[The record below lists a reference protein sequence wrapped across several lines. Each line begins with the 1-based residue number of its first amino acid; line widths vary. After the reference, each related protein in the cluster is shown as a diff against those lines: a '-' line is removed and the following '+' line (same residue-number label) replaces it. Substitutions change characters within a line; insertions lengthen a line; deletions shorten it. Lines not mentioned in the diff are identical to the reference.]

1 MRIFQGYREGL
12 RGYTGLILLL
22 CLFLPLQSQNLVPNP
37 SFEDFVDFTGK
48 TNSGWHKIQVTDTP
62 DYFNL
67 DGPKPYNNIFAR
79 YIGGTQPKTGNAFVG
94 FFCLRSNP
102 QRNVKNVREYIGTT
116 LLNTLE
122 KDSLYKVEVSL
133 CLDAESNAAI
143 KNFGMIFSTNSL
155 EFNKDYQL
163 FSAKP
168 QIEFTLSYPDKTT
181 GWITV
186 SSFYKATGNEKCIL
200 IGNFKNDKATVIKK
214 LPVNKVKGKDKKWD
228 LQIAETAAYYYV
240 DDVVIEKTR
249 IEKAATPVE
258 QKTAKEKEDTLNLAK
273 IEIDSAIVLKNI
285 LFEFNRTELLP
296 ESYTEIN
303 KLLRLMVYN
312 PQIIIKLEGHT
323 DNVGSYDFNIRLSVA
338 RAESVVR
345 YLIEKG
351 IDPHRIEYAGY
362 GFTQPLA
369 SNDTDEGRKTN
380 RRVAFKVIKK

>member
-1 MRIFQGYREGL
+1 MKKLKVFKEGL
-12 RGYTGLILLL
+12 I
-22 CLFLPLQSQNLVPNP
+22 FWMAFILPLYFCFPVQSQNLVPNP

-48 TNSGWHKIQVTDTP
+48 TNSGWHKIQNTDTP
-62 DYFNL
+62 DYFNF
-67 DGPKPYNNIFAR
+67 DGHKSYNNIFAE
-79 YIGGTQPKTGNAFVG
+79 YIGGTLPKTGSAFVG
-94 FFCLRSNP
+94 FFCLRSSP

-122 KDSLYKVEVSL
+122 KDSLYKVEISL

-143 KNFGMIFSTNSL
+143 KNFGLIFSANSL

-168 QIEFTLSYPDKTT
+168 QIEFSLSYPDKST

-186 SSFYKATGNEKCIL
+186 SSFYKASGNEKCII
-200 IGNFKNDKATVIKK
+200 IGNFRTDKATVFKK
-214 LPVNKVKGKDKKWD
+214 LAVTKVKGKDKKWD

-240 DDVVIEKTR
+240 DDVIIEKTK
-249 IEKAATPVE
+249 IENAAIPGE
-258 QKTAKEKEDTLNLAK
+258 QKIAKEKEDTLNLDK
-273 IEIDSAIVLKNI
+273 IEIDSAIILQNI

-303 KLLRLMVYN
+303 KLLRLMIYN
-312 PQIIIKLEGHT
+312 PQILIKLEGHT
-323 DNVGSYDFNIRLSVA
+323 DNVGSYDFNIRLSNA

-369 SNDTDEGRKTN
+369 TNDTDEGRKTN

>member
-1 MRIFQGYREGL
+1 MTKFRGFKDGL
-12 RGYTGLILLL
+12 RRFIAIILPL
-22 CLFLPLQSQNLVPNP
+22 CLFLPIQSQNLIPNP
-37 SFEDFVDFTGK
+37 SFEDFVDFTEK
-48 TNSGWHKIQVTDTP
+48 SIAGWHKIQNTDTP

-67 DGPKPYNNIFAR
+67 DSHKPFNNIFDE
-79 YIGGTQPKTGNAFVG
+79 YIGGTLPKTGTAFVG
-94 FFCLRSNP
+94 FFCLRYNP
-102 QRNVKNVREYIGTT
+102 QRKVKNVREYIGTT
-116 LLNTLE
+116 LLSALE
-122 KDSLYKVEVSL
+122 ADSLYRVEISL

-143 KNFGMIFSTNSL
+143 KNFGLLFSKNSL

-163 FSAKP
+163 FSSKP
-168 QIEFTLSYPDKTT
+168 QIEFTLSYPEKPT

-186 SSFYKATGNEKCIL
+186 SSFYKATGNEKCMI
-200 IGNFKNDKATVIKK
+200 IGNFRTDKLTVFKK
-214 LPVNKVKGKDKKWD
+214 LGTGKVKGKDKKWN
-228 LQIAETAAYYYV
+228 LEAGETAAYYYV
-240 DDVVIEKTR
+240 DEIIIEKVKIEKT
-249 IEKAATPVE
+249 ALPVE
-258 QKTAKEKEDTLNLAK
+258 QEMTKEKEDTLNLNK

-303 KLLRLMVYN
+303 KLLRLMMYN
-312 PQIIIKLEGHT
+312 PQIIIKVEGHT
-323 DNVGSYDFNIRLSVA
+323 DNMGSYDFNIRLSNA

-362 GFTQPLA
+362 GFTQPIA

>member
-1 MRIFQGYREGL
+1 MTLYKGYKEGL
-12 RGYTGLILLL
+12 SCCIVFIFLL

-48 TNSGWHKIQVTDTP
+48 SNSGWHKIQNTDTP

-67 DGPKPYNNIFAR
+67 DSHKPYNNVFDE
-79 YIGGTQPKTGNAFVG
+79 YIGGTRPKTGNAFVG
-94 FFCLRSNP
+94 FFCLRYNP
-102 QRNVKNVREYIGTT
+102 QRNVKNVREYIGTI
-116 LLNTLE
+116 LLNPLE
-122 KDSLYKVEVSL
+122 KDSLYKVEISL

-143 KNFGMIFSTNSL
+143 KNFGLIFSKNSL

-163 FSAKP
+163 FSSKP
-168 QIEFTLSYPDKTT
+168 QIEFTLSYPEKPT

-186 SSFYKATGNEKCIL
+186 SSFYKATGNEKCIIL
-200 IGNFKNDKATVIKK
+200 GNFRTDKLTTYKRLGVT
-214 LPVNKVKGKDKKWD
+214 KVKGKDKKWN
-228 LQIAETAAYYYV
+228 LQVGETAAYYYV
-240 DDVVIEKTR
+240 DEVIIEKTN
-249 IEKAATPVE
+249 IEKTAIPIE
-258 QKTAKEKEDTLNLAK
+258 QKIVQEKEDTLNLNK

-285 LFEFNRTELLP
+285 LFEFNKTELLP

-303 KLLRLMVYN
+303 KLLRLMVNN
-312 PQIIIKLEGHT
+312 PRIIIKLEGHT
-323 DNVGSYDFNIRLSVA
+323 DNTGSYDFNIRLSNA

-369 SNDTDEGRKTN
+369 SNETDEGRKTN